1 LATPCAHS
9 SSRHRSK
16 TAASGKAAGNSP
28 TPSGAAT
35 ATAVR
40 GSCSIQGKQD
50 NRDNNGCW
58 NE

>member
-1 LATPCAHS
+1 M
-9 SSRHRSK
+9 
-16 TAASGKAAGNSP
+16 AASAKATGDSP
-28 TPSGAAT
+28 TSGAAT

-50 NRDNNGCW
+50 NRDNNGRW